1 MKRNILSENMRR
13 FGTKNLNE
21 QSEPRDPKSKIMP
34 IMGQESTGWTVE
46 FRKGIQ
52 CFLNTAGY
60 RDNQDK
66 QLEVD
71 GKIGNYPHSK
81 TAQAI
86 FNAQEALNARN
97 KDPESGKNPK
107 LIYPIDG
114 KWGQDTYDAL
124 SAEEKKIFHDCIEQ
138 YQGGFMNTIKTWFSL

>member
-21 QSEPRDPKSKIMP
+21 QSEPRDPDSKIMP
-34 IMGQESTGWTVE
+34 KMSPDDPGWTVE

-52 CFLNTAGY
+52 CFLNKAGY
-60 RDNQDK
+60 KDDQYK
-66 QLEVD
+66 FLEID
-71 GKIGNYPHSK
+71 GLIGNYPHSK

-86 FNAQEALNARN
+86 RNAQEALNKRN

-114 KWGQDTYDAL
+114 KWGQQTYDAL
-124 SAEEKKIFHDCIEQ
+124 SAEENKIFHDCIDQ
-138 YQGGFMNTIKTWFSL
+138 YQGGFANTIKTWFGL